1 MGQLALLKQGLFS
14 GSRLSPEISVGDQP
28 PLVCIE
34 VGGGV
39 GLGLGAASYLC
50 FLLQE
55 MEEASLEPGT
65 VNAGLSSG
73 SRPQRGGSC

>member
-1 MGQLALLKQGLFS
+1 MLKQDLLS
-14 GSRLSPEISVGDQP
+14 GSKLSPEISVDDQP
-28 PLVCIE
+28 PLIHME

-39 GLGLGAASYLC
+39 GLGLRAASYLC

-73 SRPQRGGSC
+73 FHPQRGGSC